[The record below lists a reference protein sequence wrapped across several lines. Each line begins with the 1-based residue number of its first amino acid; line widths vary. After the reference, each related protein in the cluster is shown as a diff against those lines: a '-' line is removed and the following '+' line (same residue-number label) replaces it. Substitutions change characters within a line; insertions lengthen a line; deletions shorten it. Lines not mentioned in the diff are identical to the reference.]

1 MSNFDLVARTW
12 DENPIHLERSQAIA
26 VKMQETLPLRKEMKA
41 LEYGAGTGI
50 LSFLLS
56 EKLGHITMMD
66 SSTEMV
72 KVMEEKV
79 LSRNATNLSPV
90 LMDLEKERPYA
101 SYDLIFNQ
109 MVLHHIK
116 DIHSIF
122 EKFYQMLLPGGILAI
137 ADLYTEDGSFHG
149 EGVDVHLGFD
159 PEQLKNEL
167 LIAGFKNVNIG
178 PCYTVK
184 REIAGE
190 APKLFPIFLLTA
202 SKQSDN

>member
-1 MSNFDLVARTW
+1 MSNFDNVARTW
-12 DENPIHLERSQAIA
+12 DENPIHLERSLAIA
-26 VKMQETLPLRKEMKA
+26 KKMQEILPLRKDMKA

-50 LSFLLS
+50 LSFLLV

-66 SSTEMV
+66 SSAEMV

-79 LSRNATNLSPV
+79 FDRKATNLSPV
-90 LMDLEKERPYA
+90 FMNLEKERPYT

-116 DIHSIF
+116 DIRSIF

-137 ADLYTEDGSFHG
+137 ADLYPEDGSFHG
-149 EGVDVHLGFD
+149 ETADVHLGFD

-167 LIAGFKNVNIG
+167 LIAGFKKVNFE

-184 REIAGE
+184 REIVGE
-190 APKLFPIFLLTA
+190 APKLFPIFLLTT
-202 SKQSDN
+202 SK